1 MKHIALWHIRWDKPA
16 LVLYSV
22 CFCVSLVS
30 VGFGPQVVKLALIN
44 QTNKQT
50 QTGCVISDE
59 ARWLLYKKKDASV
72 ASTNFFASPA
82 AFRSDPNSN
91 EEVGAQSFVQNF
103 YVTYMLLKRLMYVQM
118 GSKDRIKTCLTP
130 CPPPPRQ
137 IQIQMLVEHRF
148 NANWMKWTIQI

>member
-16 LVLYSV
+16 LLLYSV

-91 EEVGAQSFVQNF
+91 EEVGAKSLFAE
-103 YVTYMLLKRLMYVQM
+103 LLPHLCCWRDWCMSKWAVRIESKRVLLPVHPLQDKY
-118 GSKDRIKTCLTP
+118 KYKCLLSTDSM
-130 CPPPPRQ
+130 Q
-137 IQIQMLVEHRF
+137 TEW
-148 NANWMKWTIQI
+148 NE